1 MVWTDH
7 RNLEYLKTARR
18 LNPRQARWALFFG
31 RFNFS
36 LSYRPGSKNVKPDA
50 LSRIFEKEE
59 DHDRERGFILPDAV
73 RCAVSRL
80 GLEGEPPVFSTEEV
94 ESRVP
99 SARLSALRCHRA
111 WRRAR
116 RAILAASQIQARAA
130 NRRRRPGPHY
140 QVGDRV
146 WLSTRDL
153 PLKVESKKLAPRFI
167 GPFPISK
174 VVNPVAVRLRL
185 PPSMRIHPTF
195 HISRVKPVVSSSL
208 APASTSPP
216 PARLVDGSPAYTV
229 RRILKS
235 RTWGRGTQYLIDW
248 EGYGPEERQWVP
260 SSRVLDKSLLRDFH
274 RARPDQPR
282 ASGIRP

>member
-140 QVGDRV
+140 QV
-146 WLSTRDL
+146 
-153 PLKVESKKLAPRFI
+153 
-167 GPFPISK
+167 
-174 VVNPVAVRLRL
+174 VNPVAVRLRL